1 MTLSAPTPK
10 LPSHRNALEMVRERD
25 DTRCRDLLTR
35 LTFTAGEG
43 VDKLPATVLLEEGF
57 GVAVTWYTTAGTNS
71 WSASE
76 AVCAT
81 HGKTLC
87 TRAQM
92 CPHGHSGNNDVE
104 GGKRSGDTWAPAA
117 DEDNTWVAVGTG
129 WPSCQKHS
137 EINNGAY
144 GKPAWVR
151 HTHTCVRSSCQLI
164 LQCRELPQ
172 STMASAPTSRAAH
185 LPPLQVQSAPSSDC
199 PVRERGG

>member
-1 MTLSAPTPK
+1 MPQVAVLN
-10 LPSHRNALEMVRERD
+10 RRR
-25 DTRCRDLLTR
+25 DTRCRDSLTR

-57 GVAVTWYTTAGTNS
+57 DVAVTWYTTAGTNS

-76 AVCAT
+76 AICAT

-92 CPHGHSGNNDVE
+92 CPYGHSGNNDVE

-151 HTHTCVRSSCQLI
+151 HTHMRTQFLSAHPAMQGTTSNYHGFRTNIACCSS
-164 LQCRELPQ
+164 
-172 STMASAPTSRAAH
+172 STTPGAE
-185 LPPLQVQSAPSSDC
+185 C
-199 PVRERGG
+199 P